1 MPLLTWENSLK
12 RLKGLTESSYSHGH
26 IYFKKRMQIRAKG
39 RDHWTESRSGPN
51 ELQASTPLGAM
62 DRVTS
67 SQPDICLCVEI
78 ANQRSSPRFKV
89 VIGVSLLS
97 CD

>member
-1 MPLLTWENSLK
+1 MKALIVMVTFISRRGYKLELK
-12 RLKGLTESSYSHGH
+12 EE
-26 IYFKKRMQIRAKG
+26 M
-39 RDHWTESRSGPN
+39 HWTECRSGPN

-62 DRVTS
+62 DCATS
-67 SQPDICLCVEI
+67 SQPKTCLCVEI

-89 VIGVSLLS
+89 VTGVSLLS